1 MTNSIFAQA
10 QQDNKIG
17 VKIISPITGQQVPVG
32 ELTISGISTD
42 NATSDC
48 TVYADWN
55 NLKPFQTAT
64 ATGPGGVN
72 DYSTWNFTYT
82 ADYHLITNGSTNELT
97 SKLSCINNPTNLTKW
112 YSINVIGALS
122 DQNQQQQSVST
133 LGNTTTLDNVTAAT
147 TIAARGENESVRNV
161 LPIPTVREEEQ
172 PSASTTDKNAEPVKS
187 PLPSSPVTS
196 TTSSESKN
204 TTKNKED
211 TTIKTMN
218 QIAIKTINQI
228 AQRVASTN
236 PDTNPVQVQQILVQL
251 AKQTAQTAS
260 KEKAIEE
267 LRQIYS
273 QVTIYPFGT
282 VSQSL
287 SNFAQH
293 LASGDN
299 VAYIIEQIIQE
310 KARGKNIS
318 QSLVSTL
325 GNTTTLDNVTAA
337 TTIAARGENESV
349 RNVLPIPTVR
359 EEEQP
364 SASTTDKNA
373 EPVKS
378 PLPSSPVTSTTSSES
393 KNTTKNKEDTTIKT
407 MNQIAIK
414 TINQIVQRV
423 ASTNPDT
430 NPVQVQQILV
440 QLAKQTAQTASKEK
454 AIEELRQIYS
464 QVTIYPFGTVS
475 QSLSNFAQHLA
486 SGDNVA
492 YIIEQIIQEKA
503 RGKNISQSLVSTLGN
518 TTTLDNV
525 TAATTIAA
533 RGENESV
540 RNVLPIPT
548 VREEEQPSASTTDKN
563 AEPVKSP
570 LPSSPV
576 TSTTSS
582 ESKNTTKNKEDT
594 TIKTMNQIA
603 IKTINQIAQRV
614 ASTNPDTNPVQVQ
627 QILVQL
633 AKQTAQTASK
643 EKAIEE
649 LRQIYSQV
657 TIYPFGTVSQSLSNF
672 AQHLAS
678 GDNVAYIIEQI
689 IQEKARGKNISQSL
703 VSTLGNTTTL
713 DNVTAATTIAARG
726 ENESV
731 RNVLPIPTVREEE
744 QPSASTTDKN
754 AEPVKSPLPSSPVT
768 STTSSESKNTT
779 KNKEDTTIKT
789 MNQIAIKTINQI
801 AQRVASTNP
810 DTNPVQVQQILVQLA
825 KQTAQTASKEKAIE
839 ELRQIY
845 SQVTIYPFGT
855 VSQSLSNFAQH
866 LASGDNVA
874 YIIEQIIQE
883 KARGKNISQSLVST
897 LGNTTTLDNVTAATT
912 IAARGENE
920 SVRNVLPIPTV
931 REEEQPSASTTD
943 KNAEPVKSPL
953 PSSPVTST
961 TSSESKNTTKNKE
974 DTTIKTM

>member
-1 MTNSIFAQA
+1 MLKKVASKVLAFAIIGLFLGQVSFSAFLYA
-10 QQDNKIG
+10 QIP
-17 VKIISPITGQQVPVG
+17 PITLGIKITSPVAGQQVPVG

-42 NATSDC
+42 NITTDC

-55 NLKPFQTAT
+55 DQKPFQKAV
-64 ATGPGGVN
+64 ATGPGGLD
-72 DYSTWNFTYT
+72 DYSTWTFTYT
-82 ADYHLITNGSTNELT
+82 DDYHLITNGTNNLT
-97 SKLSCINNPTNLTKW
+97 SKLSCIDDSNGAGSANLTKS
-112 YSINVIGALS
+112 YSVNVIGALS

-147 TIAARGENESVRNV
+147 TIAARE
-161 LPIPTVREEEQ
+161 
-172 PSASTTDKNAEPVKS
+172 
-187 PLPSSPVTS
+187 
-196 TTSSESKN
+196 
-204 TTKNKED
+204 
-211 TTIKTMN
+211 
-218 QIAIKTINQI
+218 
-228 AQRVASTN
+228 
-236 PDTNPVQVQQILVQL
+236 
-251 AKQTAQTAS
+251 
-260 KEKAIEE
+260 
-267 LRQIYS
+267 
-273 QVTIYPFGT
+273 
-282 VSQSL
+282 
-287 SNFAQH
+287 
-293 LASGDN
+293 
-299 VAYIIEQIIQE
+299 
-310 KARGKNIS
+310 
-318 QSLVSTL
+318 
-325 GNTTTLDNVTAA
+325 
-337 TTIAARGENESV
+337 
-349 RNVLPIPTVR
+349 
-359 EEEQP
+359 
-364 SASTTDKNA
+364 
-373 EPVKS
+373 
-378 PLPSSPVTSTTSSES
+378 
-393 KNTTKNKEDTTIKT
+393 
-407 MNQIAIK
+407 
-414 TINQIVQRV
+414 
-423 ASTNPDT
+423 
-430 NPVQVQQILV
+430 
-440 QLAKQTAQTASKEK
+440 
-454 AIEELRQIYS
+454 
-464 QVTIYPFGTVS
+464 
-475 QSLSNFAQHLA
+475 
-486 SGDNVA
+486 
-492 YIIEQIIQEKA
+492 
-503 RGKNISQSLVSTLGN
+503 
-518 TTTLDNV
+518 
-525 TAATTIAA
+525 
-533 RGENESV
+533 ENESV

-845 SQVTIYPFGT
+845 
-855 VSQSLSNFAQH
+855 
-866 LASGDNVA
+866 
-874 YIIEQIIQE
+874 
-883 KARGKNISQSLVST
+883 
-897 LGNTTTLDNVTAATT
+897 
-912 IAARGENE
+912 
-920 SVRNVLPIPTV
+920 
-931 REEEQPSASTTD
+931 
-943 KNAEPVKSPL
+943 
-953 PSSPVTST
+953 
-961 TSSESKNTTKNKE
+961 
-974 DTTIKTM
+974 